1 MSTLFCKEAINFL
14 LDLVQTS
21 YTKLNGS
28 TSFIRNVTNRTFS
41 RPQKESSW
49 RGMASSN
56 EYSNVNTNENR
67 SEFSIRRRS
76 GENQRNSTSSPD
88 IPGGRENNGPSVHHC

>member
-41 RPQKESSW
+41 RPQKESGW
-49 RGMASSN
+49 LILMK
-56 EYSNVNTNENR
+56 TD
-67 SEFSIRRRS
+67 
-76 GENQRNSTSSPD
+76 QNS
-88 IPGGRENNGPSVHHC
+88 R